1 MQYSY
6 LIKHWFNE
14 RRQIVK
20 FYKDL
25 YIHYYNSKFN
35 NPYKY
40 KYDSSGRI
48 PKVLH
53 YAWFGKGD
61 KPDLLKR
68 CMETWPKFLPDYEI
82 KVWDESNF
90 PFDLYPFAKKAYD
103 NKKYA
108 MVSDVARLHAIYNEG
123 GIYVDTDCELLKSFN
138 DLLNKDA
145 FACFETPNLVSIG
158 TLGAKKHHPWIALM
172 LLWYKSVDFC
182 DDYAEIANTRILTR
196 IMRMHYGIKPNGNP
210 LELNNGIII
219 FPRDYFCPNKID
231 GKWQVTDNTYV
242 IHHFSGLW

>member
-1 MQYSY
+1 M
-6 LIKHWFNE
+6 
-14 RRQIVK
+14 
-20 FYKDL
+20 
-25 YIHYYNSKFN
+25 
-35 NPYKY
+35 
-40 KYDSSGRI
+40 
-48 PKVLH
+48 
-53 YAWFGKGD
+53 
-61 KPDLLKR
+61 
-68 CMETWPKFLPDYEI
+68 
-82 KVWDESNF
+82 
-90 PFDLYPFAKKAYD
+90 
-103 NKKYA
+103 
-108 MVSDVARLHAIYNEG
+108 
-123 GIYVDTDCELLKSFN
+123 LKSFN